1 MNLTNERNKR
11 LNFFADPILI
21 KTNCSRKLSLNK
33 MTYFDYLV
41 IHFNKVYNIDY
52 RGKIRLL

>member
-11 LNFFADPILI
+11 LNFFADAILI
-21 KTNCSRKLSLNK
+21 KINCSRNLSLNK

>member
-21 KTNCSRKLSLNK
+21 KINCSRNLSLNK